1 MYPQKLKKGATFGI
15 VALSS
20 PAKPALIAQ
29 GKTNLEKL
37 GYQVILGKSCTSNY
51 AGYLSG
57 DDDLRAS
64 DLNQM
69 FEDDKIDAVMCLKG
83 GYGTPRIVDKI
94 DYELIKKHPKSFIGF
109 SDVTL
114 LLNTIYDR
122 CNLITYHGPML
133 TIDFKDNYNQETLN
147 SFNDIVIKQTRNYL
161 INENNQY
168 QIRTINEGLAN
179 GILVGGNL
187 SLIDVMI
194 GTPYQIDFKD
204 KILLIEETN
213 EAVYQIDRMLQKLRL
228 SGILKQLK
236 GVIIGGITNNQKDQ
250 NQDDAYYQLFKEV
263 LEPLKIPVLYGL
275 PIGHV
280 TPRLT
285 VPIGAEVE
293 INTFEFTL
301 RII

>member
-1 MYPQKLKKGATFGI
+1 MYPKKLKKGATFGI

-20 PAKPALIAQ
+20 PAKDELTIQ
-29 GKTNLEKL
+29 GKINLEKL
-37 GYQVILGKSCTSNY
+37 GYKVILGESCTANY
-51 AGYLSG
+51 GGYLSG
-57 DDDLRAS
+57 DDFLRAN
-64 DLNQM
+64 DLNKM
-69 FEDDKIDAVMCLKG
+69 FKDDSIDAIMCLKG

-94 DYELIKKHPKSFIGF
+94 DYELIKNHPKPFIGF

-122 CNLITYHGPML
+122 TNLITYHGPML
-133 TIDFKDNYNQETLN
+133 AIDFKDNYNLDSYN
-147 SFNDIVIKQTRNYL
+147 SFNNIVIKQSRNYV
-161 INENNQY
+161 INKNNIY
-168 QIRTINEGLAN
+168 NIKTIGTGIAK

-187 SLIDVMI
+187 SLIDAMI
-194 GTPYQIDFKD
+194 GTPYQIDFKE
-204 KILLIEETN
+204 KILLIEEIN
-213 EAVYQIDRMLQKLRL
+213 EAVYQVDRMLQKLRL
-228 SGILKQLK
+228 SGILKDLK
-236 GVIIGGITNNQKDQ
+236 GIIVGGITNKQAENKEYG
-250 NQDDAYYQLFKEV
+250 YYELFKDL

-301 RII
+301 KII

>member
-1 MYPQKLKKGATFGI
+1 MYPKKLKKGATFGI

-20 PAKPALIAQ
+20 PSKYELLVQ
-29 GKTNLEKL
+29 GKANLEKL
-37 GYQVILGKSCTSNY
+37 GYKVIIGKSCTSDY

-57 DDDLRAS
+57 DDDLRAN
-64 DLNQM
+64 DLNNM
-69 FEDDKIDAVMCLKG
+69 FKDKTIDAIMCLKG

-94 DYELIKKHPKSFIGF
+94 DYKMIKNNKKIFIGF

-133 TIDFKDNYNQETLN
+133 AIDFKDSYNKTSLD
-147 SFNDIVIKQTRNYL
+147 SFNDIVIKQSRNYL
-161 INENNQY
+161 INKDNIYN
-168 QIRTINEGLAN
+168 IKTIGK
-179 GILVGGNL
+179 GIAKGIIVGGNL

-194 GTPYQIDFKD
+194 GTPYQLDFNN
-204 KILLIEETN
+204 KILLIEEIN
-213 EAVYQIDRMLQKLRL
+213 EEVYQVDRMLQKLRL
-228 SGILKQLK
+228 SGILSVLK
-236 GVIIGGITNNQKDQ
+236 GIIIGGITYKKAENKEYG
-250 NQDDAYYQLFKEV
+250 YYELFKEI
-263 LEPLKIPVLYGL
+263 LEPLNIPVLYGL

-285 VPIGAEVE
+285 IPIGAEVE

-301 RII
+301 KII

>member
-1 MYPQKLKKGATFGI
+1 MYPKKIEKGATFGI

-20 PAKPALIAQ
+20 PSKPELIAQ
-29 GKTNLEKL
+29 GKANLKKL
-37 GYQVILGKSCTSNY
+37 GYKVVLGESCTSSY

-57 DDDLRAS
+57 TDDLRAN
-64 DLNQM
+64 DLNKM
-69 FEDDKIDAVMCLKG
+69 FEDDSIDAIMCLKG

-94 DYELIKKHPKSFIGF
+94 DYEMIKKNKKIFVGF

-114 LLNTIYDR
+114 LLNTIYEK
-122 CNLITYHGPML
+122 CNLVTYHGPMMG
-133 TIDFKDNYNQETLN
+133 IDFTDKFNSKSID
-147 SFNDIVIKQTRNYL
+147 SFNDIVIEQSRNYF
-161 INENNQY
+161 INENNKY
-168 QIRTINEGLAN
+168 NINTINNGVAK

-194 GTPYQIDFKD
+194 GTPYQIDFKN
-204 KILLIEETN
+204 KILLLEEVH
-213 EAVYQIDRMLQKLRL
+213 EPLYRVDRMLQKLRL
-228 SGILKQLK
+228 SGILRDLK
-236 GVIIGGITNNQKDQ
+236 GIIIGGITYKEVVKRD
-250 NQDDAYYQLFKEV
+250 YGYFELFKEF
-263 LEPLKIPVLYGL
+263 LEPLNIPVLYGL

-293 INTFEFTL
+293 INTNEFTL

>member
-1 MYPQKLKKGATFGI
+1 MYPKKLKKGATFGI

-20 PAKPALIAQ
+20 PAKEELIKEAVI
-29 GKTNLEKL
+29 NFEKL
-37 GYQVILGKSCTSNY
+37 GYKVVLGKSCYANY
-51 AGYLSG
+51 GGYLSG
-57 DDDLRAS
+57 DDNLRAN
-64 DLNQM
+64 DLNIM
-69 FEDDKIDAVMCLKG
+69 FKDQKIDSIMCLKG
-83 GYGTPRIVDKI
+83 GYGTPRIVDLV
-94 DYELIKKHPKSFIGF
+94 DYEMIKENPKPFIGF

-133 TIDFKDNYNQETLN
+133 TIDFKNNYNQVAFN
-147 SFNDIVIKQTRNYL
+147 SFNDIVIKQKRNYL
-161 INENNQY
+161 INQDNIY
-168 QIRTINEGLAN
+168 KIKTINEGIAK
-179 GILVGGNL
+179 GKLVGGNL
-187 SLIDVMI
+187 SLIDAMI

-204 KILLIEETN
+204 KILLIEEIN
-213 EAVYQIDRMLQKLRL
+213 EEVYQVDRMLQKLRL
-228 SGILKQLK
+228 SGILKVLK
-236 GVIIGGITNNQKDQ
+236 GIIIGGITYKKEVNKEYG
-250 NQDDAYYQLFKEV
+250 YYELFKDV

-301 RII
+301 KII